1 MAVTTSFA
9 NQPEDPEDA
18 AAEAQAAE
26 AREQG
31 TDLIREHLEHHLNQ
45 NPGSSYVTWIATLHP
60 ENATVTIDPRFMIEG
75 NPWKTVYNETK
86 YGICDRGSPPPEVDA
101 QAVQAVAIPE
111 EKTRSYGGFIDFL
124 VGLIIDITAA
134 SLTFSLEVCAIVVR
148 FVARSFE
155 YFYDKCYHYTLSKY
169 TLGVIFWI
177 MWRSFWFCEH
187 VFLYM
192 SVFVTELL
200 AAISFMLC
208 ALFALDCGIGRAAH
222 QRTRRLSHLIRW
234 ACRRPAGSN
243 NGAFPPQG
251 VRELEHEQVMPTI
264 ATAVPQGS
272 RDFIQTATVVSI
284 HDNVESNK

>member
-31 TDLIREHLEHHLNQ
+31 TDLIREHLNHHLDQ
-45 NPGSSYVTWIATLHP
+45 NPGSSYVVSLLSCRSMLFQLLTDMPCTSAFDIVPVAHSITVRQTWIATLHP

-101 QAVQAVAIPE
+101 QAVEAVAVPE

-148 FVARSFE
+148 FVARCFE
-155 YFYDKCYHYTLSKY
+155 YFYDKCYHYTISKY

-187 VFLYM
+187 VFLYT

-200 AAISFMLC
+200 AGISFMLC

-234 ACRRPAGSN
+234 ACRRPRW
-243 NGAFPPQG
+243 FQ
-251 VRELEHEQVMPTI
+251 Q
-264 ATAVPQGS
+264 
-272 RDFIQTATVVSI
+272 
-284 HDNVESNK
+284 